1 VVSVPGDMDESQI
14 SRWFR
19 DWLLDARAREGHS
32 QEKAAR
38 EADVG
43 LGTIRAT
50 EQVQRLPEVVNF
62 LRLIVRYEGEKALV
76 NQIREWRRASGQVVE
91 PPRDKGDPPTG
102 ATAKPVPAKIK
113 AALGTTP
120 PSAKKSRP
128 KTG

>member
-1 VVSVPGDMDESQI
+1 MDKSQI
-14 SRWFR
+14 RLWVK
-19 DWLLDARAREGHS
+19 DWLTSMRKRADLS
-32 QEKAAR
+32 QEAAAR
-38 EADVG
+38 EAG
-43 LGTIRAT
+43 ISLGVVRSA
-50 EQVQRLPEVVNF
+50 EQTGSPPDLRHF
-62 LRLIVRYEGEKALV
+62 LLLVMAYGAEQELV
-76 NQIREWRRASGQVVE
+76 NQIREWRRASGQAVE